1 MQLMDENYADAYELL
16 CSLDPDVQKAVTT
29 KFPFLNGGVETRR
42 MVVLRENV
50 AKKLGTIL
58 DDLPVQNMSVSEI
71 TKLNN
76 LDNMPQD
83 PYMLKALQ
91 DISGKEGYRE
101 VYIEELT
108 ARDKRD
114 SREREFPLE
123 PIIEAVEAGSCRP
136 PLIIELDS
144 GRFVIDGRTRLY
156 AAVASNKSLDVTVIT
171 TEVLGGINDY

>member
-1 MQLMDENYADAYELL
+1 MQLMDEDYADAYEFI
-16 CSLDPDVQKAVTT
+16 CSLEPAVQDLVKTIPMNIGNG
-29 KFPFLNGGVETRR
+29 FPHQEH
-42 MVVLRENV
+42 LRENA
-50 AKKLGTIL
+50 AKKIGMMLSK
-58 DDLPVQNMSVSEI
+58 LPVQNIQVDDI
-71 TKLNN
+71 LKLNN

-83 PYMLKALQ
+83 PYMVKALTN
-91 DISGKEGYRE
+91 ISGKEGYRE
-101 VYIEELT
+101 VYIREQKE
-108 ARDKRD
+108 RDRRD
-114 SREREFPLE
+114 DREREFPLE

>member
-16 CSLDPDVQKAVTT
+16 CSFETEVQKAVAT
-29 KFPFLNGGVETRR
+29 KFPFLNGGVETQR
-42 MVVLRENV
+42 MVALRENV
-50 AKKLGTIL
+50 AKKLGSIL
-58 DDLPVQNMSVSEI
+58 DDLPVQNMSVGEI
-71 TKLNN
+71 AKLNN

-101 VYIEELT
+101 VYIKELS

-144 GRFVIDGRTRLY
+144 GRYVIDGRTRLY

>member
-1 MQLMDENYADAYELL
+1 MDENYADAYELL
-16 CSLDPDVQKAVTT
+16 CSFEPEVQKAVAT
-29 KFPFLNGGVETRR
+29 KFPFLNGGVETQR
-42 MVVLRENV
+42 MVALRENV
-50 AKKLGTIL
+50 AKKLGSIL
-58 DDLPVQNMSVSEI
+58 DNLPVQNMSVGEI
-71 TKLNN
+71 AKLNN

-101 VYIEELT
+101 VYIKELS

-144 GRFVIDGRTRLY
+144 GRYVIDGRTRLY

>member
-1 MQLMDENYADAYELL
+1 
-16 CSLDPDVQKAVTT
+16 
-29 KFPFLNGGVETRR
+29 

-101 VYIEELT
+101 VYIKELT

>member
-1 MQLMDENYADAYELL
+1 MDENYADAYELL

-50 AKKLGTIL
+50 AKKL
-58 DDLPVQNMSVSEI
+58 
-71 TKLNN
+71 NN

-101 VYIEELT
+101 VYIKELT

>member
-16 CSLDPDVQKAVTT
+16 CSLEPEVQKTVTT

-50 AKKLGTIL
+50 AKKLGAIL
-58 DDLPVQNMSVSEI
+58 DDLPVQNMSVAEI
-71 TKLNN
+71 LKLNN
-76 LDNMPQD
+76 LDNMPED
-83 PYMLKALQ
+83 PYMLQALKE
-91 DISGKEGYRE
+91 ISGKEGYRE
-101 VYIEELT
+101 QYIKEQL

-114 SREREFPLE
+114 DREREFPLE

-144 GRFVIDGRTRLY
+144 GRYVIDGRTRLY

>member
-1 MQLMDENYADAYELL
+1 MNELMDENFLDAYELIG
-16 CSLDPDVQKAVTT
+16 CPAEEVKEFVHSLPVNLGRPIPSD
-29 KFPFLNGGVETRR
+29 EWY
-42 MVVLRENV
+42 REDV
-50 AKKLGTIL
+50 AKQIGKFLA
-58 DDLPVQNMSVSEI
+58 DLPVQNISVDEI
-71 TKLNN
+71 VKLNN
-76 LDNMPQD
+76 LANMPED

-101 VYIEELT
+101 VYIKELS

-144 GRFVIDGRTRLY
+144 GRYVIDGRTRLY
-156 AAVASNKSLDVTVIT
+156 AAIAANKDAKVIMVDDKNLK
-171 TEVLGGINDY
+171 EYLGGV